1 MLMLASIIII
11 INDTDRSDGHF
22 RASLLLLLSA
32 NAIITLVGAASVCRQ
47 LARVNVLVIW
57 LLLIGEGSGADVRL
71 LAL

>member
-11 INDTDRSDGHF
+11 INDTDRSDRHF
-22 RASLLLLLSA
+22 RASLLLLSA

-57 LLLIGEGSGADVRL
+57 LLLIGESSGADVRL